1 MALSRKS
8 VGCPWN
14 RGPLNWKFYVLPRR
28 AVALRDVLPLCGVA
42 ADRHSPALKCTALL
56 LMSSE
61 PWWTQIWWNSYSQ
74 LCSVH
79 SVWIYLMRLLLH
91 YIIALQFDH
100 QIGNDWRRL
109 RLDLSRG
116 NIPESCVDMRDGVS
130 FLVFLLPRALQR
142 LSDYPPS
149 QMLDGFCL
157 PFLRSHFRPCLS
169 TFRSILAKMSWVVLG
184 IRLRCWPVEVDLYNL
199 YGCPMHIHA
208 IPNDWWTPMSCSMC
222 ACWEEIIPVSFTC
235 SVRPVAWMVGWFWI
249 ELSCERKLVVCQPYA
264 LHVWVGFFLW
274 LQKPVCD
281 GVRRSAAAME
291 RSWEQVTQVMNKSIL
306 DVCSNARWRWVTVRI
321 APNHQAV
328 ARNKNPIDRFTN

>member
-1 MALSRKS
+1 MIDVDWLWHLMFLHTALSRKS
-8 VGCPWN
+8 DAPGTSWAAKV
-14 RGPLNWKFYVLPRR
+14 KVLCFTATSSCVARR
-28 AVALRDVLPLCGVA
+28 LASLWCCR
-42 ADRHSPALKCTALL
+42 RHSPAKCTALL

-61 PWWTQIWWNSYSQ
+61 PWWTMWTQIWWNLYSQ

-100 QIGNDWRRL
+100 QIGDDWRRL

-116 NIPESCVDMRDGVS
+116 NIPESCVDMRGGVS

-184 IRLRCWPVEVDLYNL
+184 IRLRCWPVEVDLYN
-199 YGCPMHIHA
+199 I
-208 IPNDWWTPMSCSMC
+208 W
-222 ACWEEIIPVSFTC
+222 
-235 SVRPVAWMVGWFWI
+235 
-249 ELSCERKLVVCQPYA
+249 LSYA
-264 LHVWVGFFLW
+264 YPCYPQWLMDAHV
-274 LQKPVCD
+274 
-281 GVRRSAAAME
+281 M
-291 RSWEQVTQVMNKSIL
+291 
-306 DVCSNARWRWVTVRI
+306 
-321 APNHQAV
+321 
-328 ARNKNPIDRFTN
+328 